1 MKTTTKKTTTKTAV
15 SAPITVP
22 ADMGANAKF
31 PFAILCIA
39 AKDSSVSY
47 ERFAS
52 KPKRDARLR
61 VLEGDKTL
69 AAARAEDWKGAP
81 KAKLDAAALKGTEA
95 KATAKAK
102 QASADLKVAL
112 AKPTAKPAAD
122 GALTVTL
129 NTRGRLYFGTNAAER
144 VADMKYFAIS
154 AKGKSIIVAATKTKG
169 EGQAIKRLNGRPRVR
184 VTRLLREMEWNGK
197 ALAIDAKPL
206 GDAGFELALG
216 KAVK

>member
-102 QASADLKVAL
+102 PA
-112 AKPTAKPAAD
+112 AKPAD